1 MQLPNLAWPSR
12 AKLSATANTTLSR
25 FSHPP
30 SPSRTA
36 AATMPHKHTR
46 REKDENT
53 FDLPPTQIAKP
64 LPPTTISKKKENE
77 KNNKKRKPQQP
88 KKGDDPNQQNDA
100 PKPKKRKRGD
110 KNDDAPRAF
119 KRLMAINEG
128 RLPRSGLDNGD
139 APKKKKKGGDIRK
152 LVEKAKETT
161 AEEKREELKIMPGE
175 SMAEFNQRVDAA
187 LPISGLVTKTKLK
200 DGKDPLGLKVKRT
213 LKEKKMHNMYAE
225 WRMIDAKIKE
235 KREEELEELEEKE
248 MENEA
253 MGVSWKLEQ
262 EAGKKKKGKK
272 KTKYIGEDNGPE
284 GDPWAEIKKKRNE
297 GKVGLNEVAQA
308 PPELTKPR
316 MNSLVRGAKVQVADI
331 PKAAGSLR
339 QREELQGIRE
349 NVVEQYRK
357 LMEGRR
363 AALAAE
369 GKERDD

>member
-1 MQLPNLAWPSR
+1 
-12 AKLSATANTTLSR
+12 
-25 FSHPP
+25 
-30 SPSRTA
+30 
-36 AATMPHKHTR
+36 MPHKHTR
-46 REKDENT
+46 REKNEEA
-53 FDLPPTQIAKP
+53 FDLPPTKIAKP

-77 KNNKKRKPQQP
+77 KNNKKRKPQQQ
-88 KKGDDPNQQNDA
+88 KKGDDATQQNDA
-100 PKPKKRKRGD
+100 PKAKKRKRGD
-110 KNDDAPRAF
+110 KNDDVPRAF

-139 APKKKKKGGDIRK
+139 APKGKKKGQDDK
-152 LVEKAKETT
+152 KKAAAAAAAAEAKEKE
-161 AEEKREELKIMPGE
+161 AREEKKAELKIMPGE
-175 SMAEFNQRVDAA
+175 SIAEFNQRVDAA

-200 DGKDPLGLKVKRT
+200 DGKDPLGLKVRRT

-225 WRMIDAKIKE
+225 WRMIDQKVKE
-235 KREEELEELEEKE
+235 KREEELEALEEKE

-253 MGVSWKLEQ
+253 MGVSWRLEQ

-272 KTKYIGEDNGPE
+272 RTRYIGEDNGPE

-297 GKVGLNEVAQA
+297 GKVGLNEVAHA

-363 AALAAE
+363 QAMAE
-369 GKERDD
+369 KGDD